1 MTKKVV
7 VQCVSNKLA
16 LSENHEKLISL
27 ERKQNVTLVRK
38 QLDSPYLGNFF
49 PQAFLSEY
57 LNWVFLYFGDITS
70 LLATINILFSFYYK
84 K

>member
-16 LSENHEKLISL
+16 LSENREQLISL

-38 QLDSPYLGNFF
+38 QPDAPYLGNFF
-49 PQAFLSEY
+49 PQAFLPEY
-57 LNWVFLYFGDITS
+57 LNRVFLYFGYITS
-70 LLATINILFSFYYK
+70 LLATINILFSFYYEK
-84 K
+84 

>member
-16 LSENHEKLISL
+16 LSENREQLISL

-49 PQAFLSEY
+49 PQAFFSEY
-57 LNWVFLYFGDITS
+57 LNWVFLYFGYITS